1 MSQQTTSKKNKATS
15 NGVRK
20 LLFFTT
26 SLLFVPIS
34 QVFAHEEGGEFT
46 DVAASDWTSP
56 LIAILIIAGAIILA
70 RIIRKR
76 LSRQIT
82 NNNITN

>member
-1 MSQQTTSKKNKATS
+1 MK
-15 NGVRK
+15 K
-20 LLFFTT
+20 LLFFTA

-46 DVAASDWTSP
+46 DVAVSDWISP

-76 LSRQIT
+76 SSRQISKL
-82 NNNITN
+82 

>member
-1 MSQQTTSKKNKATS
+1 MK
-15 NGVRK
+15 K

-34 QVFAHEEGGEFT
+34 QVFAHEEGGEIT

-56 LIAILIIAGAIILA
+56 LVGILVVVGAIILA
-70 RIIRKR
+70 RIIRKGGK
-76 LSRQIT
+76 
-82 NNNITN
+82 